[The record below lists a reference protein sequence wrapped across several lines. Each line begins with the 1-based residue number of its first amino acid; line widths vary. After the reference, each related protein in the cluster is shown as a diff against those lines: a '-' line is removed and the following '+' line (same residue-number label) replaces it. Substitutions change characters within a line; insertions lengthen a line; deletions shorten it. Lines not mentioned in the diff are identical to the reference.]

1 MAIPPEGSMSSEQ
14 QAWLTAAE
22 AAAYLRV
29 SPRTL
34 LAWARAGDVKG
45 YPLHG
50 TKRCVWRFRR
60 EDLDAAMGF
69 TAPDVV
75 ASAASSGVLQ

>member
-1 MAIPPEGSMSSEQ
+1 MSVEQ
-14 QAWLTAAE
+14 QEWITAAE
-22 AAAYLRV
+22 AAVYLRV

-34 LAWARAGDVKG
+34 LAWVRAGHVKG

-50 TKRCVWRFRR
+50 VKRRVWRFRR

-69 TAPDVV
+69 TGPDVL

>member
-1 MAIPPEGSMSSEQ
+1 MRIEC
-14 QAWLTAAE
+14 QAWMNAAE

-29 SPRTL
+29 SRRTL
-34 LAWARAGDVKG
+34 LAWVRAGHVKA

-50 TKRCVWRFRR
+50 VQRRVWRFRR

-69 TAPDVV
+69 TSPNVI
-75 ASAASSGVLQ
+75 ASAPSSGVLQ